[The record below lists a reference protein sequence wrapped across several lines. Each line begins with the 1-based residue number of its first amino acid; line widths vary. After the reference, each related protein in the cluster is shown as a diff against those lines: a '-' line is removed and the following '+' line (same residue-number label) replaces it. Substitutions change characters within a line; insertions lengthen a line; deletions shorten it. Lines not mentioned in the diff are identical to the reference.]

1 MFSALPHGKADPSAW
16 ARTATIVYQPIVST
30 ASLQAHGFE
39 ALARLPADC
48 PFAGI
53 ADLLDAAHED
63 GCLAG
68 VQRRLGSRSLRGF
81 ALYPRALDAR
91 MFCNVDNRLA
101 DSPVASPDPALVLI
115 AELGLKPAN
124 LCLELSVRTA
134 PGSTA
139 ALSRRIDRYLR
150 ENIRIAIDEFGRSS
164 SGLEMLMLTSPHY
177 IKIDRLFIHGIA
189 HSPRQ
194 QAIVAKVIGL
204 GHSLGL
210 LTIAKGVE
218 DMPDFRLLREMG
230 CDFVQGFLIGEP
242 VPVEALKPDYS
253 GCCLHEVRSVEI
265 HPRVQDLMVRTAP
278 LSLSDPVSTAVAR
291 FRNRS
296 EIGFLPVV
304 DDSGYVHGAVF
315 EEDLYPYLFSEY
327 GAALLANSG
336 LNKRLDGLVR
346 RCPISEATASPEAIV
361 ESYLVSSTDKG
372 IVLTSDGLLV
382 GMLSSQSV
390 LKLSAERALEDAR
403 DRNPLTALPGNRSLG
418 RHVDQILQTTGAR
431 TLVFFDFDNFKCF
444 NDVYGFAAGDGV
456 ISEFADLLLA
466 ARHSHGAFVAHVG
479 GDDFFASLRADAGE
493 TGRWV
498 AYLQEAFRTGAA
510 AHYTP
515 EHRAAG
521 GIWTNDRFGQRRFFP
536 LLRASAVMLEMPAD
550 RSHLSRKAVL
560 AALSSGKSAAKAA
573 PDAMVAVTLP
583 EPAGADTPA
592 NL

>member
-1 MFSALPHGKADPSAW
+1 MAW
-16 ARTATIVYQPIVST
+16 AGAATIVYQPIVST

-48 PFAGI
+48 PFADI
-53 ADLLDAAHED
+53 SDLLDAAYAD
-63 GCLAG
+63 GCLPG
-68 VQRRLGSRSLRGF
+68 VQHRLGDRSLRGF
-81 ALYPRALDAR
+81 ALYPRARDAR
-91 MFCNVDNRLA
+91 LFCNVDNRLV
-101 DSPVASPDPALVLI
+101 DNRTVSPHPALALI

-124 LCLELSVRTA
+124 LCLELSERGA
-134 PGSTA
+134 LASTP
-139 ALSRRIDRYLR
+139 ALSRRIDRYLH
-150 ENIRIAIDEFGRSS
+150 ENIRIAIDEFGRGS
-164 SGLEMLMLTSPHY
+164 SGLEMLMLASPHY
-177 IKIDRLFIHGIA
+177 IKIDPLFIQGIA

-194 QAIVAKVIGL
+194 QAIVAKLIGL

-218 DMPDFRLLREMG
+218 DMADFRLLREMG

-242 VPVEALKPDYS
+242 VPVEALKADYS
-253 GCCLHEVRSVEI
+253 GCCLEEVRSVRI
-265 HPRVQDLMVRTAP
+265 HPRVEDLMVRPAP
-278 LSLSDPVSTAVAR
+278 VRLSDPVATAVAR
-291 FRNRS
+291 FRERL

-336 LNKRLDGLVR
+336 LNKRIESLVR

-372 IVLTSDGLLV
+372 IVLTSDGTLV

-418 RHVDQILQTTGAR
+418 RHVDQILHITGAR
-431 TLVFFDFDNFKCF
+431 TLVFFDFDNFKSF

-456 ISEFADLLLA
+456 ISEFAELLRTG
-466 ARHSHGAFVAHVG
+466 RHSHSAFVAHVG
-479 GDDFFASLRADAGE
+479 GDDFFASLRADAAA

-498 AYLQEAFRTGAA
+498 ADLQDAFRTGAE

-515 EHRAAG
+515 EHRTAG

-536 LLRASAVMLEMPAD
+536 LLRASAVMLELPAE
-550 RSHLSRKAVL
+550 RRHLSRQTVL

-573 PDAMVAVTLP
+573 PDGVVAVTLP
-583 EPAGADTPA
+583 EPDRADRTA
-592 NL
+592 AL